1 MSYPG
6 KSPFPMLPI
15 EDCIEKVMDASAAL
29 EVEAV
34 PLAGALGRVLAVDAS
49 AARDIPAFPTCIL
62 DGFAVRSQDCPG
74 DLAVVDEVTAGAAP
88 KKELAAGQC
97 CYVTT
102 GSQMPA
108 GADAVIQVE
117 DIEEKEKNADG
128 QLVIACRAVKVGT
141 AIRQVGSDS
150 QAGQVLV
157 HKGRKL
163 TAAEIGVL
171 AALGM
176 HTVQCF
182 RRPRVGILS
191 TGDELHD
198 VKDQAQGC
206 QVVDSNRPMLSA
218 LALEEGCELVD
229 LGLLRDDY
237 DTIRD
242 KVQGA
247 LESVD
252 VIVSSGAVG
261 RGSKDHLKGLLEE
274 LGTVHF
280 GEMRMKPGKPTTFAT
295 VPRGGRDRLVFAL
308 PGNPVSA
315 FATFKLVVL
324 PALRLL
330 SGIPKSH
337 ARLPKIQ
344 AEVDSDIARDPGRP
358 EWHRVSIRWDQAN
371 NKAVASSTGFQRSSR
386 IASIAE
392 ANAFLEVPAGSEEV
406 PKGTK
411 RPAVVFSA
419 LEPEHFAPACNSCS
433 KTDTSGPVT
442 VGPVP
447 AAKLEQAEAAAFR
460 CAVAQ
465 LRERQ
470 DVSNDALFRVSGFSR
485 NCLAEW
491 YREAREEAG
500 HSIALGDAQ
509 EVIYGQPYDEW
520 KKIHQVGN
528 EVDKTS
534 RVELDCKAPLPLR
547 GQRDEADGNNIG
559 LRAEAGAFRRLV
571 AHFRHRV
578 DIQNIDIMNLAGFCR
593 NCLSK
598 WYKKGLHDVG
608 VEVELDEARELV
620 YGMPYADWKKQY
632 QTSATASQLEAF
644 RKAACSGK
652 ALTAFP
658 PNQPLALPSRGQ
670 VTAAVPSLSIV
681 VGVVTVSDRASAG
694 VYEDRS
700 GPAVVDCLRS
710 FGWRGWPEI
719 GAVHTELVS
728 DSIPQIKRAV
738 RGLLQQGCTLVVTTG
753 GTGFAQRD
761 VTPEAIQDLLER
773 PAPGLVHAVL
783 SGTAKHNELA
793 LLSRPVAGT
802 IGKSLILT
810 VPGSPGAVKECL
822 EAVEKLLLHAMV
834 LLQT

>member
-1 MSYPG
+1 MKAPSTYN
-6 KSPFPMLPI
+6 ML
-15 EDCIEKVMDASAAL
+15 V
-29 EVEAV
+29 
-34 PLAGALGRVLAVDAS
+34 
-49 AARDIPAFPTCIL
+49 
-62 DGFAVRSQDCPG
+62 
-74 DLAVVDEVTAGAAP
+74 
-88 KKELAAGQC
+88 
-97 CYVTT
+97 
-102 GSQMPA
+102 
-108 GADAVIQVE
+108 
-117 DIEEKEKNADG
+117 
-128 QLVIACRAVKVGT
+128 
-141 AIRQVGSDS
+141 
-150 QAGQVLV
+150 
-157 HKGRKL
+157 
-163 TAAEIGVL
+163 
-171 AALGM
+171 
-176 HTVQCF
+176 
-182 RRPRVGILS
+182 
-191 TGDELHD
+191 
-198 VKDQAQGC
+198 
-206 QVVDSNRPMLSA
+206 
-218 LALEEGCELVD
+218 
-229 LGLLRDDY
+229 
-237 DTIRD
+237 
-242 KVQGA
+242 
-247 LESVD
+247 
-252 VIVSSGAVG
+252 
-261 RGSKDHLKGLLEE
+261 
-274 LGTVHF
+274 
-280 GEMRMKPGKPTTFAT
+280 
-295 VPRGGRDRLVFAL
+295 
-308 PGNPVSA
+308 
-315 FATFKLVVL
+315 
-324 PALRLL
+324 
-330 SGIPKSH
+330 
-337 ARLPKIQ
+337 Q
-344 AEVDSDIARDPGRP
+344 AEVDSDVVRDPARP
-358 EWHRVSIRWDQAN
+358 EWHRVSVRWDQAN
-371 NKAVASSTGFQRSSR
+371 NKAVATSTGFQRSSR

-392 ANAFLEVPAGSEEV
+392 ANAFLEIPAGSEKV
-406 PKGTK
+406 PKGTR
-411 RPAVVFSA
+411 RPAVVFSP
-419 LEPEHFAPACNSCS
+419 LEPEHFAPACNSCCKAS
-433 KTDTSGPVT
+433 SSAPAT

-470 DVSNDALFRVSGFSR
+470 DVSNDALFQVAGFSR

-500 HSIALGDAQ
+500 HSIALVDAQ
-509 EVIYGQPYDEW
+509 EVIYGQSYDEW
-520 KKIHQVGN
+520 KKTHHVGA

-547 GQRDEADGNNIG
+547 GQRDEADGNNTS

-608 VEVELDEARELV
+608 VEVEMDEARELV
-620 YGMPYADWKKQY
+620 YGMPYAEWKKQY

-670 VTAAVPSLSIV
+670 ESPSSLPSLSIV

-710 FGWRGWPEI
+710 FGSRGWPEI
-719 GAVHTELVS
+719 SVVHTELVP
-728 DSIPQIKRAV
+728 DSIPQIQRAV
-738 RGLLQQGCTLVVTTG
+738 RGLLQQGCTLLVTTG

-761 VTPEAIQDLLER
+761 VTPEAIQNLLDR

-783 SGTAKHNELA
+783 SGTVKRNELA

-802 IGKSLILT
+802 IGKSLIFT